1 MSLCQDFDISIRHHH
16 SEEGDEERQLK
27 IHVDKAQG
35 FRPPGGKPCGGEREK
50 QLHAL
55 SLA

>member
-1 MSLCQDFDISIRHHH
+1 VSLCQDFDISIRHHH